1 MALPL
6 EGLKVLDFT
15 WVVVGPFTT
24 RYLGDYGATIVRV
37 ESTHRVDTARTLQPF
52 KDGQPGPERSGLY
65 ANINANKLGLQL
77 NMATPEGREVALE
90 LAKWADVIT
99 ENYSPKAM
107 KAWGLDYES
116 VRKVNPGV
124 IMFSTCLNGQTGPD
138 AMQAGIGTMGVV
150 VAGFGELTGWPD
162 RIPAGPWGAY
172 TDYIGPKFFAASILA
187 ALDHRRRTGEGQYID
202 ASQVET
208 AIHFIGPAVLDYTVN
223 GRVIQR
229 AGNAS
234 PYFSPHGVYRAAGV
248 DNWVAIVARDEGEW
262 AALCEVAGHPE
273 WRSDPRF
280 ATLPD
285 RLRNRAELD
294 ALIEGWTAQLDADD
308 VEALLVAAGVAAHR
322 VARSADV
329 FADPQVAHRG
339 HFTEVDHPVVGRVPL
354 ETSRMRFSRTP
365 AKLPAPGP
373 TYGQHTH
380 QVLTEILGYDD
391 DRIAALA
398 AAGALE

>member
-6 EGLKVLDFT
+6 VGLNVLDFT
-15 WVVVGPFTT
+15 WVVVGPLTT
-24 RYLGDYGATIVRV
+24 RYLSDYGATIVRI
-37 ESTHRVDTARTLQPF
+37 ESTHRVDTGRTIQPF

-65 ANINANKLGLQL
+65 ANANANKLGLQL
-77 NMATPEGREVALE
+77 NLAVPEARDVALD
-90 LAKWADVIT
+90 LVRWADVIT

-107 KAWGLDYES
+107 KGWGLDYES
-116 VRKVNPGV
+116 VRKVNPGI
-124 IMFSTCLNGQTGPD
+124 IMLSTCLNGQTGPD

-162 RIPAGPWGAY
+162 RPPAGPWGAY
-172 TDYIGPKFFAASILA
+172 TDYIGPKFFASAILA

-202 ASQVET
+202 AAQVEA

-223 GRVIQR
+223 GRVVQR

-234 PYFSPHGVYRAAGV
+234 PHHSPHGVYRAAGV
-248 DNWVAIVARDEGEW
+248 DNWVAIVARDEKEW
-262 AALCEVAGHPE
+262 AALCQAAGHPE
-273 WRSDPRF
+273 WRTDPRF

-285 RLRNRAELD
+285 RLRHRAELD
-294 ALIEGWTAQLDADD
+294 ALIEGWTAQHEAGE
-308 VEALLVAAGVAAHR
+308 VEALLVGVGVAAHR
-322 VARSADV
+322 VARSVDV

-339 HFTEVDHPVVGRVPL
+339 HFTEVEHPVVGRVPL

-365 AKLPAPGP
+365 ARLPVPAP

-380 QVLTEILGYDD
+380 QVLKEILGYDD